1 MYKLLLCSR
10 YLCTRYLALICI
22 ISVLLGV
29 ATLIVVNSV
38 MSGFS
43 SKLKERLHGLLSDVV
58 IESPSYGGFPLKP
71 AEMMKMI
78 QDSPAGKHIEAMSPT
93 VEVFAMM
100 QYRVGPS
107 EPITRAIRLIG
118 IDPESRSAVGGF
130 SEFLLRQ
137 KNNPKPEFELTESA
151 RKRTD
156 MMRRPDPTPVRVE
169 TLEPNA
175 PPPLDP
181 PPREK
186 PTLYGAIVGHA
197 IASFRQKT
205 GANPKDVKD
214 VFLLEEGD
222 NILVTT
228 VGAQEMLP
236 VFSHFFVTDY
246 VKTEMSEY
254 DSNYVFVPLTYLQQ
268 LRAME
273 GRVTNLQIRLKDYQ
287 FAPEVVATLKELFP
301 TRDYMVQ
308 TWEDK
313 QGPLLSA
320 IAVERGILNVLL
332 FMIVGVAGFS
342 ILAIF
347 SMIVAEKTRDIG
359 ILKSLGASHRGV
371 MSIFLT
377 YGLLLGVVG
386 ALLGTGLGLW
396 ITDNLNEIEQFLAK
410 ITGQD
415 IFPRDVYYFDKI
427 PTNVELS
434 SVGLVNFG
442 AILTAVIFSLV
453 PAMRAA
459 YLHPVRALRYD

>member
-1 MYKLLLCSR
+1 
-10 YLCTRYLALICI
+10 
-22 ISVLLGV
+22 
-29 ATLIVVNSV
+29 

-43 SKLKERLHGLLSDVV
+43 NKLKERLHGLLSDIV
-58 IESPSYGGFPLKP
+58 IESPTYGGFPLKP
-71 AEMMKMI
+71 EDMTKIIME
-78 QDSPAGKHIEAMSPT
+78 SSAGKHIEAMSPT

-118 IDPESRSAVGGF
+118 IDPASRTAVGGF

-137 KNNPKPEFELTESA
+137 KGEAAPSFELTPDA
-151 RKRTD
+151 RKRTE
-156 MMRRPDPTPVRVE
+156 MMRRPDPAPRVRIE
-169 TLEPNA
+169 GLDPND

-181 PPREK
+181 PPSAK

-205 GANPKDVKD
+205 GPEAHQVKD
-214 VFLLEEGD
+214 TFLLEEGD
-222 NILVTT
+222 NVLVTT

-236 VFSHFFVTDY
+236 VYSHFFVTDY

-254 DSNYVFVPLTYLQQ
+254 DSNYVFVPLPYLQQ

-273 GRVTNLQIRLKDYQ
+273 GRITNLQIRLKDYKY
-287 FAPEVVATLKELFP
+287 APEVVATLKSLFP
-301 TRDYMVQ
+301 PREYIIQ

-320 IAVERGILNVLL
+320 IAVEKGILNVLL
-332 FMIVGVAGFS
+332 FLIVGVAGFS

-359 ILKSLGASHRGV
+359 ILKSLGASNRGV

-386 ALLGTGLGLW
+386 SLCGTGLGLLL
-396 ITDNLNEIEQFLAK
+396 TDNLNEIEQFLARL
-410 ITGQD
+410 TGQD

-427 PTNVELS
+427 PTHVDMLS
-434 SVGLVNFG
+434 IAWVNFG
-442 AILTAVIFSLV
+442 AIFIAVIFSII

-459 YLHPVRALRYD
+459 MLHPVRALRYD